1 MSWHAIDMAIL
12 SRPSSIAAPCTCGQ
26 GRSIQFYWQI
36 RGYRALSTAKARWQ
50 GNHAHQHKLEARR
63 SIGCSGTA
71 GESTQSAISVE
82 ALPCSATE
90 KGQQAFDRAEYEEAL
105 QLFSR
110 AMTLRPNEDEARA
123 ALYNGACVKVKLKN
137 WQGAADDV
145 LRAVNEYKLKLE
157 VAVKVHNLPSLC
169 LIWPCQTDE
178 SWWHE
183 AMLSL
188 LCAACMAPSPVPPC
202 GARFPLL
209 RFPTPAMNVSET
221 WIAGVRW

>member
-1 MSWHAIDMAIL
+1 MAIL
-12 SRPSSIAAPCTCGQ
+12 SRPSSIGAPCTCGQ
-26 GRSIQFYWQI
+26 ERSIQFFWQI
-36 RGYRALSTAKARWQ
+36 RGYRSLSTAKTRWQ
-50 GNHAHQHKLEARR
+50 GNHAHQHRIEARR

-71 GESTQSAISVE
+71 GESTQSATSVE
-82 ALPCSATE
+82 ALPRSASE
-90 KGQQAFDRAEYEEAL
+90 AVKKGQQAFDRAEYEGAL

-123 ALYNGACVKVKLKN
+123 ALYNGACAKVKLKD

-157 VAVKVHNLPSLC
+157 VAVKVYTLPSLC
-169 LIWPCQTDE
+169 LIWPCQADE

-183 AMLSL
+183 TMLSL

-202 GARFPLL
+202 GACFLCFAFRHQQ
-209 RFPTPAMNVSET
+209 
-221 WIAGVRW
+221 